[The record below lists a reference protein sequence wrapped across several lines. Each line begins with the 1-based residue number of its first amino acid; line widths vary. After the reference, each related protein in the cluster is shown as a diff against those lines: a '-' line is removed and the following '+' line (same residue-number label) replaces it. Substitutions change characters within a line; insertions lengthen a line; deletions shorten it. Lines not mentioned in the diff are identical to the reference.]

1 MFESVNPPRVSRR
14 KQIVTAIGS
23 TLVHAT
29 IVGLGL
35 AVPLLYF
42 AEPLPTA
49 SEHAGVCRG
58 EPTAA
63 TTAAAATCRR
73 AAEGAAG
80 EAEGR
85 RPRRIR

>member
-23 TLVHAT
+23 TLVHAL

-42 AEPLPTA
+42 AEPLPTPPNMLAFVVA
-49 SEHAGVCRG
+49 S
-58 EPTAA
+58 PPPPPP
-63 TTAAAATCRR
+63 AAAPQS
-73 AAEGAAG
+73 AAF
-80 EAEGR
+80 
-85 RPRRIR
+85 P